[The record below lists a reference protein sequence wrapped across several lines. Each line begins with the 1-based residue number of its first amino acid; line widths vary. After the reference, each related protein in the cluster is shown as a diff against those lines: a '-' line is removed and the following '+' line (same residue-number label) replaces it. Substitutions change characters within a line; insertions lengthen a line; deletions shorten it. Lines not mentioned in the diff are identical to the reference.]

1 MEEGQRMK
9 AVIAPLRREKL
20 HDRLTRQIALGIMQ
34 GAIGQ
39 GELST
44 EGDLCDHFQVSRTIL
59 RESVKVLAA
68 KKLVELRPKTGMLIR
83 PRSEWNLVDPDLL
96 GWLCEA
102 GVDDR
107 FVGDLC
113 EVRLIVE
120 PAAAE
125 LAALRGTQAEID
137 EILKWYRHIEC
148 HTDNEAARLDADRN
162 FHATIFAA
170 CHNVF
175 LEQMN
180 ATVGLALR
188 ATQQIGVLLPE
199 VIEESV
205 LAHKKV
211 AECIAL
217 RDSAAAREAMVR
229 LIRQSTGHIER
240 VLKRKAAASHRLSA
254 LPAARAAREP
264 VPKK

>member
-1 MEEGQRMK
+1 MK
-9 AVIAPLRREKL
+9 SAVAPLRREKL

-44 EGDLCDHFQVSRTIL
+44 EGELCDHFQVSRTIL

-107 FVGDLC
+107 FVSDLC

-125 LAALRGTQAEID
+125 LAALRGTQKEID
-137 EILKWYRHIEC
+137 EILKWYQLIES
-148 HTDNEAARLDADRN
+148 HTDDEAARLDADRN

-180 ATVGLALR
+180 AAVGLALR
-188 ATQQIGVLLPE
+188 ATQQIGVHLPE

-205 LAHKKV
+205 LAHKEV
-211 AECIAL
+211 AECIAR
-217 RDSAAAREAMVR
+217 RDSTAARDAMVR
-229 LIRQSTGHIER
+229 LIKQSTGHIER
-240 VLKRKAAASHRLSA
+240 VLGRETLGPKRYAGHRAKAASR
-254 LPAARAAREP
+254 
-264 VPKK
+264 K